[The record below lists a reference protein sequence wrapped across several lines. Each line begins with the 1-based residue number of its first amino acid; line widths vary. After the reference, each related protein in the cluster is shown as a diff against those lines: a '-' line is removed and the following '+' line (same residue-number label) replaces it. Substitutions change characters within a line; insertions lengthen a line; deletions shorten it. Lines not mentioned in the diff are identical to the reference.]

1 MCYQKEITA
10 GSSTGYATGYAAG
23 SSFRDGRYARS
34 VIGNAYYSGS
44 FYGIDLGLE
53 FYIISTV
60 WARLK
65 NEVFLFVGY
74 LLINRV
80 EGLEPASC
88 FGPYELTN

>member
-34 VIGNAYYSGS
+34 VIGNADYSRS
-44 FYGIDLGLE
+44 FYGIDLELE
-53 FYIISTV
+53 FERIYTV

-65 NEVFLFVGY
+65 NEVFLCWGITVTSSPISLVRG
-74 LLINRV
+74 LL
-80 EGLEPASC
+80 L
-88 FGPYELTN
+88 FL